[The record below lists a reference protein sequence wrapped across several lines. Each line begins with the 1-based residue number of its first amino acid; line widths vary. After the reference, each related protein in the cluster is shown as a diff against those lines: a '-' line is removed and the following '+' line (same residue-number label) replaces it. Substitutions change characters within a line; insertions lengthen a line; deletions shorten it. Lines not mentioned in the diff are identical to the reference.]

1 MTLLWIALAGGVG
14 AMARYAVDL
23 ALTPRLSRPGY
34 ALALINVSGSLLIG
48 LLAGLL
54 TQAAIP
60 TAAATIAMTGFL
72 GGYTTFSAASLDILE
87 TAEREG
93 WTRGLSRALAI
104 PVLAV
109 AACGLGLAVG
119 NLLG

>member
-1 MTLLWIALAGGVG
+1 MMLLWVALAGGVG

-23 ALTPRLSRPGY
+23 ALTPRLARPGY
-34 ALALINVSGSLLIG
+34 ALALINISGSLLIG
-48 LLAGLL
+48 LLAGLI
-54 TQAAIP
+54 TQSLIP

-87 TAEREG
+87 TGTREG
-93 WTRGLSRALAI
+93 AGHGLLRALAI

-109 AACGLGLAVG
+109 AACGLGFAVG

>member
-34 ALALINVSGSLLIG
+34 ALALINISGSLLIG

-87 TAEREG
+87 TASREG

-109 AACGLGLAVG
+109 AACGLGFAVG
-119 NLLG
+119 NVLG